1 MVNRTTFDRN
11 DGDNLKVNFKEYF
24 EKLIDLSER
33 NIFSKIDALEKTV
46 LVQIKSQKDVADTAF
61 SASQLAITKSEESQ
75 KAYNEKSNE
84 FRSSID
90 DITKQ
95 NITKNEYDAGH
106 KSLVERVDR
115 QNQNLNEKIS
125 QLDTRLSDFILKTQ
139 KDFEELRLFRGDTV
153 SKSEQSKSDRAFV
166 FSVIS
171 LIGTTVAIL
180 LALLK
185 LFGY

>member
-1 MVNRTTFDRN
+1 MVRKTSFDQN
-11 DGDNLKVNFKEYF
+11 DGDNLKIDLKEYF
-24 EKLIDLSER
+24 EKILELSEK
-33 NIFSKIDALEKTV
+33 NLQNKIDSVKEALAI
-46 LVQIKSQKDVADTAF
+46 QIKSQKDIADTAF
-61 SASQLAITKSEESQ
+61 SASQLAIIKSEESQ

-95 NITKNEYDAGH
+95 NITKNEYDSGH

-115 QNQNLNEKIS
+115 QDQNLNEKIS
-125 QLDTRLSDFILKTQ
+125 QLDIKLSDFILKTQ